1 MTIIKGILATIG
13 TFFAYILGGFDIAL
27 QCLVIS
33 ISLDYITGFMKAYK
47 TSTLNSNTGLVGI
60 FKKVAM
66 LCLVSLAV
74 ILDML
79 VGETGIIRTLVI
91 YYLVANEGLSIVEN
105 LGELG
110 ILIPEIITEKLEQLK
125 NKGE

>member
-13 TFFAYILGGFDIAL
+13 TSFVYILGGFDIAL